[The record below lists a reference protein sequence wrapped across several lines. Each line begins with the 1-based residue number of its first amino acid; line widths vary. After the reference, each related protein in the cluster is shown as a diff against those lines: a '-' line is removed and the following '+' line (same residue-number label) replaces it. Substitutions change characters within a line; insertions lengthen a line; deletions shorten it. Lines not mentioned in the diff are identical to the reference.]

1 MNNLSPREAMC
12 LAIPAQIEQIREDN
26 SAVVNTMG
34 VKRIISLE
42 LLNEPVRQGD
52 WVLVHVGFAISKLDE
67 EEALKSLELFEEIL
81 SMEEEFENL

>member
-1 MNNLSPREAMC
+1 MNNLSPRQAMC

>member
-1 MNNLSPREAMC
+1 MC